1 MSFSCLLN
9 ILIQIHSLSHSQVEV
24 KGSFTR
30 KGEILSVFRAPAL
43 ISVSHHW
50 RPSFSCR
57 TRRGRERE
65 RECKNLHHN
74 AAAHPAAPDCYRH
87 LCRAFYFG
95 RVQKSR
101 SRSKTLGSCKNRS
114 RKWGHAHS
122 TAAFPIPRSSLLNYW
137 IDSKYMNLQTDR
149 LCFVWQQNYHVTS

>member
-9 ILIQIHSLSHSQVEV
+9 ILIQIHSFFLTVRLRWKVLSHAKGKFSASSGPQHSSQSRTIEGLPSAVEH
-24 KGSFTR
+24 
-30 KGEILSVFRAPAL
+30 GE
-43 ISVSHHW
+43 
-50 RPSFSCR
+50 
-57 TRRGRERE
+57 GEKE